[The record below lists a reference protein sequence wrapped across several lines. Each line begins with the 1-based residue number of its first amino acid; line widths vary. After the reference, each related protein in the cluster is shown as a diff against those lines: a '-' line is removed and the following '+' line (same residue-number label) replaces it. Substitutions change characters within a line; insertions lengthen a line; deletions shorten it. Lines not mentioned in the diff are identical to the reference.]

1 MRCSEIQSKL
11 SLYAD
16 ETLDSLEAVE
26 AADHLSACPLCRE
39 QVDDIRRLTAD
50 LRRLGRPGIPV
61 GVSNRIRL
69 AVRDELSA
77 GGPTFLSGASGD
89 WLRMR
94 FLPLGVG
101 VVATLVIGL
110 SFLNMMFLGAQS
122 AGEVIASDRGRDTRI
137 MIAPGGPAD
146 ADSISATEYARTR
159 VAVAGESPSINP
171 QGALI
176 ALTHS
181 LMNGKM
187 GNDEVVVVANVF
199 SNGLAQITEVVEPS
213 RDGQAIDELEKA
225 LVSDPENA
233 PFVPA
238 VLDNRSENVRV
249 VLKFQTVD
257 VNTSSTKNKR

>member
-16 ETLDSLEAVE
+16 KTLDSVGSAIVDE
-26 AADHLSACPLCRE
+26 HLSICPLCRE
-39 QVDDIRRLTAD
+39 QVNDLERIKAD
-50 LRRLGRPGIPV
+50 LRKIGRPVIPV
-61 GVSNRIRL
+61 NVANRVRL
-69 AVRDELSA
+69 AVRDEISA
-77 GGPTFLSGASGD
+77 GGPTFLPGATGD
-89 WLRMR
+89 WIRMR
-94 FLPLGVG
+94 MMPLGVG
-101 VVATLVIGL
+101 VAATLVIGL
-110 SFLNMMFLGAQS
+110 SFLNMMFLGAQT

-137 MIAPGGPAD
+137 MIASGSSGD
-146 ADSISATEYARTR
+146 ADPISATEFARTR

-176 ALTHS
+176 ALTRS

-213 RDGQAIDELEKA
+213 QNGQAIDELEKA
-225 LVSDPENA
+225 LESNPENA

-257 VNTSSTKNKR
+257 VNTNSVRKKR